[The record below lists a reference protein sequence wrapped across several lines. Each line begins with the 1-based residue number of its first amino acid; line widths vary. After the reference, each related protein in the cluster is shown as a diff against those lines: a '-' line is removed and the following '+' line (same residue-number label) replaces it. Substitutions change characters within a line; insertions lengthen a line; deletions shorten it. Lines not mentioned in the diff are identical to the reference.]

1 MVRLFRFT
9 SEGWGPLT
17 VFLQWPIKYE
27 FYQKEKIT
35 VKTDTVIDAVREDL
49 HRRSQLGIAK
59 YGTTLGENQS
69 SLRDRLQHAYEECL
83 DMANYLKWSIMQ
95 IDEPSEVTH
104 CRHGRSLGNPDVCP
118 KCQAEM
124 DQDAQLERLEKQF
137 AIGKDGKPI
146 SIDDECVWED
156 PNPKNTPIKV
166 VKLINITSAGRPVVS
181 EHGDDPGRETDW
193 SRLRKNGN
201 A

>member
-1 MVRLFRFT
+1 M
-9 SEGWGPLT
+9 
-17 VFLQWPIKYE
+17 
-27 FYQKEKIT
+27 
-35 VKTDTVIDAVREDL
+35 KTDIVIDAVREDL

-137 AIGKDGKPI
+137 AVGKDGNPI
-146 SIDDECVWED
+146 SIGDDCVWYEPGKTD
-156 PNPKNTPIKV
+156 V
-166 VKLINITSAGRPVVS
+166 VMIVQLSSISPDGHPMVS
-181 EHGDDPGRETDW
+181 DMGSPEQKAAWGD
-193 SRLRKNGN
+193 LRKNGN